1 MKIRTGFVSNSSS
14 SSFIIILP
22 KHLGGVE
29 AMGKELFKGDWE
41 PETVVEQY
49 SYKTTQK
56 EIAERVY
63 RDYCEHKRRS
73 ADVRRADL
81 IAKLVSHSHSLWNR
95 YDIFDAIRNECPEKL
110 YNLLSEDQRLDKSR
124 YEPVDSKLTKAQVK
138 KLEKERNER
147 QHDIWTQEN
156 EEREAW
162 ATTEAD
168 KYLKKYKDY
177 TILTT
182 EYGDES
188 GPFESILEHG
198 NVFDGVVHTKIS
210 NH

>member
-1 MKIRTGFVSNSSS
+1 
-14 SSFIIILP
+14 
-22 KHLGGVE
+22 
-29 AMGKELFKGDWE
+29 MGEELFKGEWE
-41 PETVVEQY
+41 PEAVVEQY
-49 SYKTTQK
+49 SYKTTQI
-56 EIAERVY
+56 EIAGRVY

-73 ADVRRADL
+73 AEDRRADM
-81 IAKLVSHSHSLWNR
+81 ISKFVSYSHHLWNS
-95 YDIFDAIRNECPEKL
+95 YDIFEAIRNGCPEKL
-110 YNLLSEDQRLDKSR
+110 YNLLSEDQKLGQSR
-124 YEPVDSKLTKAQVK
+124 SEPVDSKLTKAQVK

-147 QHDIWTQEN
+147 QHDVWTQEH
-156 EEREAW
+156 EERVAW
-162 ATTEAD
+162 ATIEAD